1 VSQIIKLLKKNLS
14 YGGSILVYVEVSE
27 RIKKKVHEKDKYNCK
42 GESTLHNKAKIF
54 TR

>member
-1 VSQIIKLLKKNLS
+1 ME
-14 YGGSILVYVEVSE
+14 GAFWFYVEVSD